1 MIAVKPGSDAEAKG
15 LKVGDRVLS
24 LNGVVPSRSTFWE
37 ILYVF
42 RTLRPQTT
50 DELIVRSPE
59 GIERTLSVAPKIE
72 QAQDRLTFDIEEL
85 LRTMDTHEE
94 RQLLQP
100 RPYDIGKSVT
110 ICKLNTFSQDDT
122 GIDKIMEHAS
132 KFPSLVLDLRGNT
145 GGSEVTLLRLL
156 GALLDHDIKVWD
168 RTDRKGTH
176 EIVAKSRGKRA
187 YRGKLVVLVDAQS
200 AAASEVFA
208 RSIQLQQRGVVLG
221 DDTSGRVC
229 AKQSFHFHD
238 SGLQMGHY
246 NLGYVVVI
254 TEADILMPDGKSL
267 ERTGVIPYTRMLP
280 TAHDLESNRDPV
292 LSYGVALA
300 GGELSPEEAGK
311 LFPTL
316 WRK

>member
-1 MIAVKPGSDAEAKG
+1 
-15 LKVGDRVLS
+15 
-24 LNGVVPSRSTFWE
+24 
-37 ILYVF
+37 
-42 RTLRPQTT
+42 
-50 DELIVRSPE
+50 
-59 GIERTLSVAPKIE
+59 
-72 QAQDRLTFDIEEL
+72 
-85 LRTMDTHEE
+85 
-94 RQLLQP
+94 
-100 RPYDIGKSVT
+100 
-110 ICKLNTFSQDDT
+110 
-122 GIDKIMEHAS
+122 
-132 KFPSLVLDLRGNT
+132 
-145 GGSEVTLLRLL
+145 
-156 GALLDHDIKVWD
+156 
-168 RTDRKGTH
+168 
-176 EIVAKSRGKRA
+176 
-187 YRGKLVVLVDAQS
+187 VVLVDAQS